1 MAYFNS
7 EPQGIIAHI
16 SQTLD
21 KVPNWLVCHHMTF
34 LARPAYRAQFF
45 VPSMLIVALVTFLH
59 DSGLMPDFWYWS
71 LAVPFALLALVS
83 FVLPWPRNR
92 RGGRDE

>member
-1 MAYFNS
+1 MAYLTR
-7 EPQGIIAHI
+7 PRPGVIANVREAI
-16 SQTLD
+16 D
-21 KVPNWLVCHHMTF
+21 FIPNVLVRNHMAF

-45 VPSMLIVALVTFLH
+45 VPSMLVVALVSFLH
-59 DSGLMPDFWYWS
+59 DSGLMPDFGYWS